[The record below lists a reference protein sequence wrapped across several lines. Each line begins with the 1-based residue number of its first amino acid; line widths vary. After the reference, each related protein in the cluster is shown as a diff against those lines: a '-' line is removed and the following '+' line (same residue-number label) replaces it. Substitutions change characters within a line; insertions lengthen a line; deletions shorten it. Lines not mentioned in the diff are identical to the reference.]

1 MTERDWG
8 TWSVY
13 QDFTGYHMEH
23 DCTGGVM
30 VSMIAFSVV
39 DCKFDPWLGQ
49 TKDYE
54 IGICCFSATC
64 AALRRKQRLVGSESG

>member
-30 VSMIAFSVV
+30 VGMIASSVV
-39 DCKFDPWLGQ
+39 DCRFDPWLGQ
-49 TKDYE
+49 TK
-54 IGICCFSATC
+54 IKMKS
-64 AALRRKQRLVGSESG
+64 